1 MEKINETEK
10 LIIHEEVVSDGK
22 IIYREH
28 KENEDD
34 IKAILKYASEDII
47 YYHNEDKEI
56 VFQNY
61 KELPKY
67 ISPYG
72 YGFKNKAVEY
82 FFRGLFDKDIEKI
95 YISPKIQSEFKN
107 NEIYLNEIDLNGVI
121 REINQEQTACNQTK
135 KALLRNLFSK
145 KFSELGFEF
154 KETNNNKDLILR
166 NLNSKLIEKLTADDV
181 ERVGAFY
188 VKATQKYTRADF
200 KRRMILDLQAKTKLV
215 TLQEIIK
222 EYEELLEKNPPE
234 AKWQAL
240 FDKYIMLFDN
250 RYTNKLD
257 YKNIATGLTKYPDL
271 VLTDIY
277 GYIDFYELKKSGV
290 KLLSY
295 DSSHKT
301 YYWSADVSKVIS
313 QASNYLQNAKN
324 NALSYKN
331 SIKEETGID
340 VNIINPKGIIVAGSS
355 LELDNVKK
363 QNQFKALR
371 ESLKDVEFI
380 LYDELL
386 DRFKHFLEQ
395 LTSNEK

>member
-1 MEKINETEK
+1 MDRIESKVLVSVCCVTYNHK
-10 LIIHEEVVSDGK
+10 LFISDSIESFLLQK
-22 IIYREH
+22 T
-28 KENEDD
+28 N
-34 IKAILKYASEDII
+34 
-47 YYHNEDKEI
+47 
-56 VFQNY
+56 F
-61 KELPKY
+61 
-67 ISPYG
+67 
-72 YGFKNKAVEY
+72 
-82 FFRGLFDKDIEKI
+82 DIEI
-95 YISPKIQSEFKN
+95 II
-107 NEIYLNEIDLNGVI
+107 
-121 REINQEQTACNQTK
+121 
-135 KALLRNLFSK
+135 
-145 KFSELGFEF
+145 
-154 KETNNNKDLILR
+154 
-166 NLNSKLIEKLTADDV
+166 ADDASTD
-181 ERVGAFY
+181 G
-188 VKATQKYTRADF
+188 TT
-200 KRRMILDLQAKTKLV
+200 
-215 TLQEIIK
+215 EIIK

-371 ESLKDVEFI
+371 
-380 LYDELL
+380 
-386 DRFKHFLEQ
+386 
-395 LTSNEK
+395 